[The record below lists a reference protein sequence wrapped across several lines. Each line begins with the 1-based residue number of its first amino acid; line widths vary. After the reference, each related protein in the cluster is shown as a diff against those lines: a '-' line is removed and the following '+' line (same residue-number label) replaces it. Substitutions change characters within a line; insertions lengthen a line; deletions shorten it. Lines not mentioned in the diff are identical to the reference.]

1 MYGRYAPST
10 IDATIRYAKR
20 ITIDLDKIKNHY
32 EISEWVFKLDVSED
46 SRTHFIKVINRYLE
60 FINVDYRVKK
70 RTKRGIPDVWRPT
83 DAEVGKLLAHFGAWP
98 YGERN
103 HLLVKILAICGVRS
117 DEVRRLS
124 KKDFKYKDRRTK
136 KSLKSFLL
144 SALITELKKEEENDH
159 RDFISIL
166 QKRYQDA
173 VDSFSKNDYTRH
185 YYVHVVGKFNKE
197 RNVPI
202 PKELYGEVKQYFS
215 RHPGL
220 EYLFDNGKGH
230 PIKNYRVRMICK
242 EVGKACGVPK
252 LHPHALRHWRTTDLW
267 KKGVDVLSISKF
279 LGHSD
284 ISTTMLYLRTLE
296 EEDIQREIMMKDP
309 LFGQEDIIIKD
320 PLFGVSSEP
329 LERILGPGE
338 L

>member
-1 MYGRYAPST
+1 
-10 IDATIRYAKR
+10 
-20 ITIDLDKIKNHY
+20 
-32 EISEWVFKLDVSED
+32 
-46 SRTHFIKVINRYLE
+46 
-60 FINVDYRVKK
+60 
-70 RTKRGIPDVWRPT
+70 
-83 DAEVGKLLAHFGAWP
+83 
-98 YGERN
+98 
-103 HLLVKILAICGVRS
+103 
-117 DEVRRLS
+117 
-124 KKDFKYKDRRTK
+124 
-136 KSLKSFLL
+136 
-144 SALITELKKEEENDH
+144 
-159 RDFISIL
+159 
-166 QKRYQDA
+166 
-173 VDSFSKNDYTRH
+173 
-185 YYVHVVGKFNKE
+185 
-197 RNVPI
+197 
-202 PKELYGEVKQYFS
+202 
-215 RHPGL
+215 
-220 EYLFDNGKGH
+220 
-230 PIKNYRVRMICK
+230 MICK

>member
-1 MYGRYAPST
+1 MYGRFAPST

-32 EISEWVFKLDVSED
+32 KISEWVFKLDVSED
-46 SRTHFIKVINRYLE
+46 SRNNFIKVINRYLD

-70 RTKRGIPDVWRPT
+70 RPKRGLPDVWRPS
-83 DAEVGKLLAHFGAWP
+83 DAEVRKLLSHFGPWP

-103 HLLVKILAICGVRS
+103 YLLVKILAIGGLRS
-117 DEVRRLS
+117 DEVRNLG
-124 KKDFKYKDRRTK
+124 KKDFKYKDRRSK
-136 KSLKSFLL
+136 KTLKSFLISSL
-144 SALITELKKEEENDH
+144 VTELKKEENDEQN
-159 RDFISIL
+159 DFISTL
-166 QKRYQDA
+166 QRHYQKA
-173 VDSFSKNDYTRH
+173 VESISEKNYTRH
-185 YYVHVVGKFNKE
+185 YYVHVIGKFNKE

-202 PKELYGEVKQYFS
+202 PKDLYLEVMRYFS
-215 RHPGL
+215 RHHGL
-220 EYLFDNGKGH
+220 EYLFDNGQGQ
-230 PIKNYRVRMICK
+230 PIKNKRVRVICK
-242 EVGKACGVPK
+242 EVGKGCGIPK

-296 EEDIQREIMMKDP
+296 EEDVQREIILKDP

-320 PLFGVSSEP
+320 SIFGVSPES
-329 LERILGPGE
+329 LEGISGFE
-338 L
+338 EM